1 MNEGEID
8 YKRIIHNLLKS
19 EIKVSKKVK
28 KIENKYKEIEEE
40 KDGNDKIG
48 ISRNARKW

>member
-1 MNEGEID
+1 MNEGGID
-8 YKRIIHNLLKS
+8 YKKIIHNLLKG

-40 KDGNDKIG
+40 RNGNDKIG
-48 ISRNARKW
+48 TGGNARKW